1 MTRRG
6 AAGAGDLAQAA
17 RSLERGLR
25 GWARYLRC
33 DRPEK
38 ARGDE
43 HESGGGE
50 GSSGG

>member
-6 AAGAGDLAQAA
+6 AAGAGALAQAVL
-17 RSLERGLR
+17 SLERGLR
-25 GWARYLRC
+25 CWARYLRC

-43 HESGGGE
+43 HESGGGD
-50 GSSGG
+50 GSSDG